1 MTRTRRTFVVGTATA
16 AIVIAANASQGAYF
30 SQSWGWVALA
40 FLVPTTV
47 LLILE
52 RVMAPGRLRI
62 AFAALFGAFALWIAL
77 SSIWSISSA
86 ASLRELERMLV
97 YVAVALAVAV
107 VLRRGDMA
115 GVLAGVALGTTV
127 VSAFALATRLFPD
140 RFDQPDDAFAG
151 YRLAEPI
158 GYWNSLGLL
167 ATLGILVSLGFVAQ
181 ARRTLACVLAA
192 AALPVLACTLY
203 LTFSRGAWAALVIG
217 LLATVV
223 LDARRLRLLWTCL
236 VVAIPSAVTIAYASR
251 QDALSTAGSSAEA
264 TTREGHRVASAV
276 LVAVV
281 LSCAAAWIAT
291 FAARRVVVSRRAARA
306 VDVTLGGAALACVG
320 AGLFAVGGPSAG
332 LSKLKERF
340 NADPVVTA
348 DLNQRL
354 FSVSGNGRSEQLHVA
369 WEAAERRP
377 VLGSGSGTFE
387 YIWYERRPDLLVVRD
402 AHSLY
407 VETLAELGVVGLVI
421 LGPALLVLLLG
432 GVRARRARFAASGAA
447 AFVAW
452 AAASAFD
459 WHWEV
464 VGVTLTALLAG
475 AAALVASER
484 HAPRPLASGASGAL
498 AVVTGLLSLA
508 AVWSLVGNQ
517 ALFAARDAVDRE
529 DWVAARDDGRRADA
543 LLPWSFE
550 PALVL
555 GDAAAG
561 LGDRDAALGDYREA
575 VEKDPRNWVAWLRL
589 AQVGRGSERRQAYQR
604 VRELNPREENLP
616 GR

>member
-1 MTRTRRTFVVGTATA
+1 MTRTRRTIVVAAAVA
-16 AIVIAANASQGAYF
+16 AIVVAANASDGAYF
-30 SQSWGWVALA
+30 SQSWGWVALS
-40 FLVPTTV
+40 FLVPSTV

-52 RVMAPGRLRI
+52 RVMAPGRLRM
-62 AFAALFGAFALWIAL
+62 AFAGLFGAFALWIAL

-86 ASLRELERMLV
+86 ASLREVERMLV
-97 YVAVALAVAV
+97 YVAVALAVAL

-115 GVLAGVALGTTV
+115 GVLAGLAVGTTV
-127 VSAFALATRLFPD
+127 VSAYALATRLFPD
-140 RFDQPDDAFAG
+140 HFDQPKDVFAG

-167 ATLGILVSLGFVAQ
+167 ATLGILVSLGFVAH
-181 ARRTLACVLAA
+181 ARRTLAGVLAA
-192 AALPVLACTLY
+192 AAVPVLVCTLY
-203 LTFSRGAWAALVIG
+203 LTFSRGAWAALVVG
-217 LLATVV
+217 LIATVV
-223 LDARRLRLLWTCL
+223 LDPRRLRFLWTGL
-236 VVAIPSAVTIAYASR
+236 VVAIPSAATIAYASR
-251 QDALSTAGSSAEA
+251 QDALSKAGSSAEA
-264 TTREGHRVASAV
+264 MTREGHRVASAV

-281 LSCAAAWIAT
+281 LSCAAASFAT
-291 FAARRVVVSRRAARA
+291 FVARRVVVSRRVARA
-306 VDVTLGGAALACVG
+306 VDATLAGAALACVA
-320 AGLFAVGGPSAG
+320 AGLFAVGGPSTG

-340 NADPVVTA
+340 NADPVATA

-354 FSVSGNGRSEQLHVA
+354 FSVSGNGRAEQLHVA
-369 WEAAERRP
+369 WEAAKRRP
-377 VLGSGSGTFE
+377 VLGNGSGAFE

-407 VETLAELGVVGLVI
+407 VETLAELGIVGLVV
-421 LGPALLVLLLG
+421 LGAALLIVLLG
-432 GVRARRARFAASGAA
+432 GARARRVRFAASGTG

-475 AAALVASER
+475 AVALVASER
-484 HAPRPLASGASGAL
+484 RAPRPLASSASGAL
-498 AVVTGLLSLA
+498 AAVTGLLSLA

-517 ALFAARDAVDRE
+517 ALFAARDAIDRK
-529 DWVAARDDGRRADA
+529 DWAAAREDGRRAQI
-543 LLPWSFE
+543 LLPWSLE

-561 LGDRDAALGDYREA
+561 VGDRDVAVSDYREA
-575 VEKDPRNWVAWLRL
+575 VDKDSQNWVAWLRL
-589 AQVGRGSERRQAYQR
+589 AQLAHGAERSHAYQR
-604 VRELNPREENLP
+604 VRELNPREEDLP

>member
-1 MTRTRRTFVVGTATA
+1 MATA

-40 FLVPTTV
+40 FLVPSTV

-52 RVMAPGRLRI
+52 RVAIPGRLRI
-62 AFAALFGAFALWIAL
+62 AFAGLLGAFAGWIAL

-86 ASLRELERMLV
+86 ASLREFERMLV
-97 YVAVALAVAV
+97 YVAVALAVAL
-107 VLRRGDMA
+107 VLRRGDTA
-115 GVLAGVALGTTV
+115 GVLAGIALGTTA
-127 VSAFALATRLFPD
+127 VSAYALGAHLFPD
-140 RFDQPDDAFAG
+140 RFDRPDDAYGG

-167 ATLGILVSLGFVAQ
+167 ATLGILVSLGFVAH
-181 ARRTLACVLAA
+181 ARRTLMCVFAA

-203 LTFSRGAWAALVIG
+203 LTFSRGGWAALVVG

-223 LDARRLRLLWTCL
+223 LDPRRLRILSTGL
-236 VVAIPSAVTIAYASR
+236 VVAIPSAAIIAYASR
-251 QDALSTAGSSAEA
+251 QDALSTAGSGPEA
-264 TTREGHRVASAV
+264 MTRAGHRVASAV
-276 LVAVV
+276 LVAIA
-281 LSCAAAWIAT
+281 LSCTAAWIAS
-291 FAARRVVVSRRAARA
+291 FAARRVVISRRAARA
-306 VDVTLGGAALACVG
+306 VDVALAGVALACVV
-320 AGLFAVGGPSAG
+320 AGLFAVGGPSTG

-340 NADPVVTA
+340 NADPVLTT
-348 DLNQRL
+348 DLNDRL
-354 FSVSGNGRSEQLHVA
+354 FSVSGTGRSEPLRVA
-369 WEAAERRP
+369 WEAAKRHPE
-377 VLGSGSGTFE
+377 LGNGSGTFE

-402 AHSLY
+402 VHSLY

-421 LGPALLVLLLG
+421 LGAALLVLLLCAA
-432 GVRARRARFAASGAA
+432 RARRTRFAASGSA

-484 HAPRPLASGASGAL
+484 RLPRPLASAASVAI
-498 AVVTGLLSLA
+498 AAITGLLSLA

-517 ALFAARDAVDRE
+517 ALFAARDAVDRK
-529 DWVAARDDGRRADA
+529 DWVAARDHGRRANA

-561 LGDRDAALGDYREA
+561 LGDRDVALGDYRDA
-575 VEKDPRNWVAWLRL
+575 VEKDPQNWIAWLRL
-589 AQVGRGSERRQAYQR
+589 AQVARGSERLGAFER
-604 VRELNPREENLP
+604 VHQLNPREEGLP
-616 GR
+616 GG